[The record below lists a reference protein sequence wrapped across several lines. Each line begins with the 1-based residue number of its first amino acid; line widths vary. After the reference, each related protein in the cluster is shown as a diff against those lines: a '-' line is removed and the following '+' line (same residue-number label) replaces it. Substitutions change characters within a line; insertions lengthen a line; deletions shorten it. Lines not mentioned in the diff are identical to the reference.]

1 MKTIKFGL
9 LSLLI
14 AAVGFS
20 FSGNSQETQEDDAQS
35 AYGIWI
41 DELVASGNQA
51 LLVQA
56 CGLLSTIISEAGN
69 QPKEFGISNEN
80 IVVLRALQKG
90 KAIQWMGS
98 HWKPTSIADNIIE
111 SYCKAE

>member
-1 MKTIKFGL
+1 MKVVKLGL
-9 LSLLI
+9 LSLVI

-20 FSGNSQETQEDDAQS
+20 FFGNSEGAQETGVQT

-56 CGLLSTIISEAGN
+56 CGLLSTIINGAGN

-90 KAIQWMGS
+90 EVIQWMGS
-98 HWKPTSIADNIIE
+98 RWEPTSIADNIIE
-111 SYCKAE
+111 SYCKTE

>member
-1 MKTIKFGL
+1 MKIIKFGL

-14 AAVGFS
+14 TAVGFS
-20 FSGNSQETQEDDAQS
+20 FSGNSQEAQEDDAQS

-51 LLVQA
+51 LLVQGCA
-56 CGLLSTIISEAGN
+56 LLSTIRSEEGN
-69 QPKEFGISNEN
+69 QPKEFGVSNEV

-90 KAIQWMGS
+90 KVIQWMGN
-98 HWKPTSIADNIIE
+98 HWGLSSIAE
-111 SYCKAE
+111 SVFTSYCKSE